1 MKFEK
6 VTLDT
11 VTQEHLDLLNAFFLG
26 VTPTFTRTRPA
37 QAAAATDAVADICWQ
52 LLDRKPKAEW
62 TESDMDFIAQ
72 FYQNFRDGLTGAR
85 IFLNEIQAVSSAKSR
100 SASHTA
106 MNYVAKDRV
115 DTDRKKA
122 FAEREAPKPKRGA
135 PRLSPEEKQIR
146 AFRNIGMSWESIE
159 STLKVNTETG
169 LSKLTAAQIST
180 LLENSQ
186 RSESS
191 RATS

>member
-6 VTLDT
+6 ITLET

-26 VTPTFTRTRPA
+26 VTPTFSRTRQQ

-62 TESDMDFIAQ
+62 SESDMDFIAQ
-72 FYQNFRDGLTGAR
+72 YYQNFRDGLTGAR
-85 IFLNEIQAVSSAKSR
+85 IFLNEVQAVANTKMR
-100 SASHTA
+100 NASHSA
-106 MNYVAKDRV
+106 MNYVAKDKV
-115 DTDRKKA
+115 SADRQKA

-146 AFRNIGMSWESIE
+146 QFRNMGLSWDAISA
-159 STLKVNTETG
+159 TLKVNSETG
-169 LSKLTAAQIST
+169 LSKLTESQISS
-180 LLENSQ
+180 LLMNAQ
-186 RSESS
+186 KSESA
-191 RATS
+191 RA